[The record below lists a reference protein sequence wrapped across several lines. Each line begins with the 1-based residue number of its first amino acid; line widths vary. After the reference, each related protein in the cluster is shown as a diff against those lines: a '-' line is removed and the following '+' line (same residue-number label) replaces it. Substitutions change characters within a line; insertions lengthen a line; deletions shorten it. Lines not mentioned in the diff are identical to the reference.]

1 MRSGVGVVAIDDG
14 VDLGDD
20 VGGEAALEG
29 VAADDLFVGCDVDAV
44 DLVGG
49 DERSEPLYFGVD
61 ASEGAA
67 GAFGDGDELLSCE
80 VTGSG
85 DVAFDQKFWHD

>member
-14 VDLGDD
+14 VDLGDY

-29 VAADDLFVGCDVDAV
+29 VAADDLFVGRDVDAV

-49 DERSEPLYFGVD
+49 DEGGEPLNFGID
-61 ASEGAA
+61 AAEGAA
-67 GAFGDGDELLSCE
+67 
-80 VTGSG
+80 
-85 DVAFDQKFWHD
+85 